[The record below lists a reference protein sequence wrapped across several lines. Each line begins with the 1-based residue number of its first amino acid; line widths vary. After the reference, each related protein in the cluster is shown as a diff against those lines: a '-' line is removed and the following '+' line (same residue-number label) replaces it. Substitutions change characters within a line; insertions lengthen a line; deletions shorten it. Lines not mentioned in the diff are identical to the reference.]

1 MNELKEKLEK
11 MCALDWESEGKTMAK
26 EIAAQYTSPEEVALI
41 QEYMDQ
47 CAEGIIRDLDQT
59 IAYSHR
65 VLTVKEQLKEVS
77 EIVSMKY
84 IAEHYFNKS
93 AAWLSQRINGTSV
106 RGQVYGL
113 KEKDIETLNY
123 ALHDIGKKLGSFTLV

>member
-11 MCALDWESEGKTMAK
+11 MCALNWEREGKAMAK
-26 EIAAQYTSPEEVALI
+26 EIAAQYTSSEEVALI
-41 QEYMDQ
+41 QEYMNK
-47 CAEGIIRDLDQT
+47 CAEEIGRELDDA
-59 IAYSHR
+59 IAYSRR

-93 AAWLSQRINGTSV
+93 AAWLSQRINGTAV

-123 ALHDIGKKLGSFTLV
+123 ALHDIGQKLGSFTLV